1 LLHLSKHGDGG
12 IIWSWL
18 SFDGWWI
25 AVTTHKLMTLL
36 VGSLSQSLIGDHIA
50 RGNSGKDLPM
60 ISKAAPVHPGN
71 SSLVHVKGT
80 VVEVFRG

>member
-1 LLHLSKHGDGG
+1 M
-12 IIWSWL
+12 I
-18 SFDGWWI
+18 
-25 AVTTHKLMTLL
+25 LL